1 VTGLMDVAAT
11 HHIPL
16 QAKSLGGMF
25 GFCFT
30 SNQNIRNQGDV
41 AASDDAMF
49 CAFYHGMLDAGV
61 YLAPSRFEAGFVSST
76 HRPADIEYTLQAADQ
91 VLSSFD

>member
-1 VTGLMDVAAT
+1 
-11 HHIPL
+11 
-16 QAKSLGGMF
+16 MF

-61 YLAPSRFEAGFVSST
+61 YFAPSRFEAGFVSST
-76 HRPADIEYTLQAADQ
+76 HQRADIEYTLEAAAN
-91 VLSSFD
+91 VFAGFD